1 MGIVFH
7 VCHNYLWCIN
17 IDEFTKM
24 THGFNHVQSDDSKD
38 EWLTPPHIIRALG
51 EFDLDPCAPHISRR
65 PWNTAKRHYTG
76 DDLSSFS

>member
-1 MGIVFH
+1 
-7 VCHNYLWCIN
+7 
-17 IDEFTKM
+17 M